1 VSVSVRPP
9 AYQVLADSLREQIT
23 SGHLRPG
30 DRLPTEPQLCAST
43 GVSRSTVREALRLL
57 ASQNLFVTTRGVTGG
72 SCVAHPSPDHLSDV
86 LSMGVGLLLASNEV
100 SPLELMQAREMIE
113 VPAAGIAALNHV
125 AEHLDGLRAGL
136 FDPINDSV
144 ETMVIEHRVFHL
156 ALAKATGNAVCELIS
171 RPLYPPIDA
180 GRRAAAL
187 PRHVWVRID
196 AEHRDIIAAIASRN
210 ASAAE
215 AAARRHLAHLRAAL
229 GDAET
234 AIAALDGTPVS
245 APSVAL

>member
-57 ASQNLFVTTRGVTGG
+57 ASQNLIVTTRGVTGG
-72 SCVAHPSPDHLSDV
+72 SFVAHPSPDHLSDV
-86 LSMGVGLLLASNEV
+86 LSTGVGLLLASNEV
-100 SPLELMQAREMIE
+100 SPQELMQAREMIE
-113 VPAAGIAALNHV
+113 VPAAGLAASNHLP
-125 AEHLDGLRAGL
+125 EHLTALRAGL
-136 FDPINDSV
+136 FDPVNDSV
-144 ETMVIEHRVFHL
+144 EVMVVEHRVFHL
-156 ALAKATGNAVCELIS
+156 ALAKATGNALCELIS
-171 RPLYPPIDA
+171 RPLYPALDA

-187 PRHVWVRID
+187 PRQVWVRID

-210 ASAAE
+210 AAAAE

-229 GDAET
+229 DDAEST
-234 AIAALDGTPVS
+234 LAVEAAVS
-245 APSVAL
+245 EPTVAL